1 MSKRNLGRN
10 LTIFGVVLI
19 NLVWFFSA
27 PNPQDPNGVGNP
39 LNLLGLGSVIVGIV
53 LWVRN
58 PK

>member
-1 MSKRNLGRN
+1 MSKRNLGIN

-27 PNPQDPNGVGNP
+27 PNPQDPNGTSNP
-39 LNLLGLGSVIVGIV
+39 LNLLGFVSVVVGIIF
-53 LWVRN
+53 WVRN